1 MTDSEG
7 SAKRMAT
14 EENEGSEISHK
25 RARSR
30 GRAVD
35 VRFLLQ
41 SKNAGAIIG
50 KGGSNINRLRK
61 DYKASVTVPDCPGP
75 ERILSVV
82 ADIETLGEIL
92 IDIIPKLEDYI
103 HHRTLSFDCEMR
115 MLLHQSHAGCLIG
128 KGGHRIKEVREKTG
142 AHIKVYSNCC
152 PVSTER
158 VVQISG
164 FPNVVI
170 DCVKEICD
178 IISQAPIKGPNK
190 LYDPHNYNTYYASE
204 YGGYSDGG
212 GRNSGR
218 DMGSRMGGPRWRDDN
233 PGDFG
238 FQGPDSR
245 GPRMPP
251 PFMGRG
257 GRQGGPFRW
266 GGNRDEG
273 LQPPPMMMDRVRPW
287 REEENFGS
295 GRGRL
300 FGGPSSEGLLGSP
313 RGRGRMMLPSGPR
326 NRMGNLDTDCP
337 EDMDLMSSMSV
348 DNSGGQNLNGHS
360 FRGGHTG
367 GGGLRGF
374 GQSQGMGGMPLRNRG
389 AGKPGNRNMFSGS
402 DNSEGLLGGGPGMS
416 SEFEQDFTQ
425 DEAVC
430 DLFGSKQG
438 NFGGNKNSTQ
448 VTVPN
453 ELAGAIIGKG
463 GQRIRKIRRDSGAG
477 ITIDEALPGSSDRV
491 ITISGTPQQVQMAQF
506 LLQQSVREHS
516 GRKF

>member
-218 DMGSRMGGPRWRDDN
+218 DMGSRI
-233 PGDFG
+233 
-238 FQGPDSR
+238 
-245 GPRMPP
+245 
-251 PFMGRG
+251 
-257 GRQGGPFRW
+257 
-266 GGNRDEG
+266 NR
-273 LQPPPMMMDRVRPW
+273 
-287 REEENFGS
+287 S